1 MTMER
6 ELEIEA
12 LADWLRARLYVYSS
26 VPLDLKTTLMRIGD
40 LNITPRA
47 SIQLLPKA
55 QLKYDAA
62 YTDGNTKTIYLPD
75 TLPDQ
80 LGPEFPYNRF
90 TVAHELSHVAL
101 GHTGV
106 RSRALHGR
114 DFRKH
119 ANVPGAWLEESEADS
134 LASAFLM
141 PEKIVIGCHTPEELV
156 KRCWVSLDAAR
167 IRKETLV
174 RRMRRARGE
183 ARSIPDKTLNLIEE
197 VFRTAGT
204 KPKSIKVGR
213 PERS

>member
-1 MTMER
+1 
-6 ELEIEA
+6 
-12 LADWLRARLYVYSS
+12 
-26 VPLDLKTTLMRIGD
+26 
-40 LNITPRA
+40 
-47 SIQLLPKA
+47 
-55 QLKYDAA
+55 
-62 YTDGNTKTIYLPD
+62 
-75 TLPDQ
+75 
-80 LGPEFPYNRF
+80 
-90 TVAHELSHVAL
+90 
-101 GHTGV
+101 
-106 RSRALHGR
+106 
-114 DFRKH
+114 
-119 ANVPGAWLEESEADS
+119 
-134 LASAFLM
+134 M